1 MKKSKDSA
9 YLLSVPLDD
18 ASSLDSQVFV
28 KMHEITNSSSVSEFA
43 DAEEDS
49 QKMNTGHQSQI
60 SLRMYE
66 VHPNFSPPECFE
78 SKDDGHCNIS
88 QDVWTYSMN
97 RMNQDECNGI
107 LYLDMDSISDAT
119 DGKESADSDDKYKES
134 SGSGY
139 FTCHSRND
147 EIDGIISDIRGI
159 MSRQRSESIASL
171 EYYRSQDVH
180 LQISA
185 REELQGQVQDVPVN
199 NRHMRQSR
207 RLPFWLWF
215 IIAKSLGIKLNPQD
229 KPIAATVL
237 YTLTFMSALGYFLSN
252 WWFTAYD
259 IVSDYT
265 KTTVIDGT
273 ISIFFCLLW
282 GALGIYA
289 NKLAYKLFSHKKF
302 LDMLRLHSKTILKMN
317 ASVVLFTLLLM
328 IAIFNDVN
336 AYTNFLDETCHKVSV
351 EVLVCKVRYIF
362 RVLYSAFAVI
372 WNYLVAFVLIST
384 CRTHVIG
391 IRRFMQALEQDAR
404 AYESRYMGLA
414 QQGSSERPVLEEYTW
429 VDEDYLDELCDPGGS
444 DFDSNS
450 SALIPQQ
457 RNREDLEQGEN
468 QNSSG
473 LPSTRVLSS
482 TTSEESVPSSASSP
496 SDNSLENSLPQPAE
510 VTHSNKVQ
518 ILFYK
523 YCS

>member
-237 YTLTFMSALGYFLSN
+237 YTLTFMSAL
-252 WWFTAYD
+252 
-259 IVSDYT
+259 
-265 KTTVIDGT
+265 
-273 ISIFFCLLW
+273 
-282 GALGIYA
+282 
-289 NKLAYKLFSHKKF
+289 
-302 LDMLRLHSKTILKMN
+302 
-317 ASVVLFTLLLM
+317 
-328 IAIFNDVN
+328 
-336 AYTNFLDETCHKVSV
+336 VSV

-414 QQGSSERPVLEEYTW
+414 QQGSSERPVLEENAHPSEGNNCFAEYTW